1 MVNLF
6 YGCKTIE
13 MINQKIRL
21 ANEVRMENE
30 VSRIRVVSQWKLIR
44 DRVEISIEDQSQ
56 HTILKLGLCQ

>member
-1 MVNLF
+1 LVNLF

-30 VSRIRVVSQWKLIR
+30 VSTIIDVPQWKLIR
-44 DRVEISIEDQSQ
+44 DREQISEEN
-56 HTILKLGLCQ
+56 LY

>member
-44 DRVEISIEDQSQ
+44 DRGQISEENQSKY
-56 HTILKLGLCQ
+56 TILKLWLCQ

>member
-30 VSRIRVVSQWKLIR
+30 VSTIIDVSQWKLSR
-44 DRVEISIEDQSQ
+44 DREQVSKENQSQ
-56 HTILKLGLCQ
+56 YTILKL

>member
-30 VSRIRVVSQWKLIR
+30 VSRKRVVSQWKLIR
-44 DRVEISIEDQSQ
+44 DRGQISEENQSKY
-56 HTILKLGLCQ
+56 TILKLWLCQ